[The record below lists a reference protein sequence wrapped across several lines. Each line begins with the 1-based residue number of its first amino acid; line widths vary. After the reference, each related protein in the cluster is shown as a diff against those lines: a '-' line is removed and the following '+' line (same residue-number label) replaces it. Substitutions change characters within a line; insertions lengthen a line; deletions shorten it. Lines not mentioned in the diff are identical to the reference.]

1 MVVHGIRVASKAAY
15 GSKHKSVG
23 VHTVTSHRRKLCIV
37 TPEFPPEQWGG
48 LARTARRVAYHA
60 SRAGLDVHVARC
72 TVEDVPFIP
81 LDENSHI
88 EREDGI
94 TIHSIRLARETG
106 LSRVRNL
113 WECPHNTTLQMM
125 YQSLEILHER
135 EEFALFHSFFLYPVG
150 YVSGL
155 ISRRFNLPHVA
166 TIVGNDVNRYFFSPE
181 KVALCK
187 SALENSDIVVGLSRD
202 LIALANAL
210 SPVSGRARTI
220 YNSVEVPDKRW
231 QRNCSPH
238 QFVLGFAGIFKYA
251 KGLPYLL
258 KALALARELA
268 DIRLELA
275 GEMRDSEKESFNIML
290 EATGTRDAIKHI
302 GVLAHNSLFDW
313 LMTLDAFVLPS
324 VTEGCPNVLMEA
336 MAAGLPVIATRTGAV
351 QDLIED
357 GISGIVLPKADSLA
371 LSRAILAINQDP
383 AAAGEMGKNARRR
396 MALFSPD
403 VEFSSWSQVYQ
414 ELLGS

>member
-1 MVVHGIRVASKAAY
+1 MHNVTRHQ
-15 GSKHKSVG
+15 HKV
-23 VHTVTSHRRKLCIV
+23 CIV

-48 LARTARRVAYHA
+48 LARTAQRVAYHA

-88 EREDGI
+88 DKRDGI
-94 TIHSIRLARETG
+94 TIHSIRLARETA
-106 LSRVRNL
+106 LSPVRNL

-135 EEFALFHSFFLYPVG
+135 ERFAFLHSFFLYPVG
-150 YVSGL
+150 YVCGL
-155 ISRRFNLPHVA
+155 VSRRFNLPHVA

-210 SPVSGRARTI
+210 SPLAGKARTI
-220 YNSVEVPDKRW
+220 YNSVELPEKRW
-231 QRNCSPH
+231 ERNRSPH
-238 QFVLGFAGIFKYA
+238 PFVLGFAGIFKYA

-258 KALALARELA
+258 KALALARNHS

-275 GEMRDSEKESFNIML
+275 GEMRDSEKESFNMML
-290 EATGTRDAIKHI
+290 EVTGTREAIKHI
-302 GVLAHNSLFDW
+302 GVLSHAALMDW

-336 MAAGLPVIATRTGAV
+336 MAAGLPVIATRAGAV
-351 QDLIED
+351 EYLIED
-357 GISGIVLPKADSLA
+357 GVSGIVAAKADSLA
-371 LSRAILAINQDP
+371 LSQAILAISQNPD
-383 AAAGEMGKNARRR
+383 AASAMGMNARRR
-396 MALFSPD
+396 MELFSPD
-403 VEFSSWSQVYQ
+403 VEFSSWARVYE